1 MFKANDIA
9 KIKVKNKHPRKVRVI
24 DIVGDCAM
32 VQHRSGSVSIVDVKE
47 LKPILEGCISKA
59 QVRRLRGQLKLTK
72 EVNPDG
78 DWWFDSQ

>member
-9 KIKVKNKHPRKVRVI
+9 KIKINGRPRKVRVV
-24 DIVGDCAM
+24 DIVGDDAM

-47 LKPILEGCISKA
+47 LKPILEGCVSKT
-59 QVRRLRGQLKLTK
+59 QERRLRAQLKLPK
-72 EVNPDG
+72 EIKLGG